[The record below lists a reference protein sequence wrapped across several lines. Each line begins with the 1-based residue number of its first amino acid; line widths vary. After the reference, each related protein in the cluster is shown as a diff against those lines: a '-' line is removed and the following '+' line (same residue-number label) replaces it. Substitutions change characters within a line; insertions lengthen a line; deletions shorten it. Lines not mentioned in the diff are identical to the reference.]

1 MADYSN
7 TMLATVTSLQKRQKP
22 PKIAY
27 QRALLS
33 NLYPFYH
40 FEKSDITVDNGVTG
54 IVDTSNTSKENS
66 NISFNLSFEFYEALK
81 EYTPDIDSIENKST
95 FDISVDVN
103 TLDLETFVTINEGI
117 DFIENKSSFDLQIVN
132 NIISFI
138 NITPEDDMIENIG
151 SFDLQITT

>member
-22 PKIAY
+22 PKVVY

-40 FEKSDITVDNGVTG
+40 FEQSDVKVDNGVTG
-54 IVDTSNTSKENS
+54 TLDTSNTSKES
-66 NISFNLSFEFYEALK
+66 SSLSFNLSFEFYEALM
-81 EYTPDIDSIENKST
+81 EYTPDIDSIENASS
-95 FDISVDVN
+95 FDMSMNVN
-103 TLDLETFVTINEGI
+103 TINFITRDGGI
-117 DFIENKSSFDLQIVN
+117 DSIENKSSFDLQLVN

-151 SFDLQITT
+151 SFGLQITT